1 MAALILPPAPTPP
14 AVPGMPAATVARL
27 WAAAK
32 DFEAETLASLIKPM
46 FATVDT
52 AKGAFGGGTAEQTW
66 QPLMMQAI
74 GKQMAAAGGIGLAA
88 PVFQAMLR
96 AQEAGSHAKPVRPG
110 L

>member
-1 MAALILPPAPTPP
+1 MAPVLAPAAGPP
-14 AVPGMPAATVARL
+14 AVPGMAPGEVARI

-32 DFEAETLASLIKPM
+32 EFEAATLASLIKPM

-74 GKQMAAAGGIGLAA
+74 GKEMAAHGGIGLAG
-88 PVFQAMLR
+88 PVFQAMLQ
-96 AQEAGSHAKPVRPG
+96 AQEAAHHPAPG
-110 L
+110 PAA